1 MEKSIN
7 IVYFSGTGGTERAA
21 KCFESSLKEAG
32 LSVTLFRIKE
42 VPEDYTFEKASL
54 LLLYPVYALN
64 APQKVHEWIKS
75 LDRVSCVQTAVV
87 TISGGGEI
95 CPNTASRVSVIKK
108 LEKKG
113 FIVTYEQ
120 MLIMPSNFGVNAG
133 ETLSRLL
140 LEVLPNKVKTITN
153 EIASGTAR
161 RSKPLIFDCLISHI
175 GRIEH
180 LGAHHFGKNIQV
192 SDACTGCGWCCEHC
206 PSGNITMEN
215 GKPVFG
221 NGCNFCLGCI
231 YGCPCKALDA
241 GMGKSLLFKDGFDLK
256 RLEKIPP
263 PEGADIETLAK
274 GYAWSG
280 VKKYLMDCADSKT
293 VNIN

>member
-1 MEKSIN
+1 MDSIN
-7 IVYFSGTGGTERAA
+7 IVYFSGTGGTEKAA
-21 KCFESSLKEAG
+21 KGFESSFKEAG
-32 LSVTLFRIKE
+32 FSVALFRMKE
-42 VPEDYTFEKASL
+42 IPEDYAFEKASL

-64 APQKVHEWIKS
+64 APQKVHEWIKC

-120 MLIMPSNFGVNAG
+120 MLVMPSNFGVTAG
-133 ETLSRLL
+133 EVLSRLL
-140 LEVLPNKVKTITN
+140 LEVLPKKVQTITN
-153 EIASGTAR
+153 DIAIGISR
-161 RSKPLIFDCLISHI
+161 RTKPLIIDRLISLI
-175 GRIEH
+175 ARIEH
-180 LGAHHFGKNIQV
+180 IGAHRFGKNIKV

-206 PSGNITMEN
+206 PSGNIAMEN

-241 GMGKSLLFKDGFDLK
+241 GMGKSLVFKDGFDLK

-263 PEGADIETLAK
+263 LEDADIEALAK

-280 VKKYLMDCADSKT
+280 VKKYLID
-293 VNIN
+293 

>member
-21 KCFESSLKEAG
+21 KRFETSFKEAG
-32 LSVTLFRIKE
+32 FSVSLFRMKE
-42 VPEDYTFEKASL
+42 TPEYFDFEKASL

-75 LDRVSCVQTAVV
+75 LDRVSCVQTVVV

-95 CPNTASRVSVIKK
+95 CPNTASRVSAIRK

-113 FIVTYEQ
+113 FIITYEQ
-120 MLIMPSNFGVNAG
+120 MLIMPSNFGVTAG

-140 LEVLPNKVKTITN
+140 LEVLPKKVQTITN
-153 EIASGTAR
+153 DITSGIIR
-161 RSKPLIFDCLISHI
+161 RTKPLIFDRLLSHI

-180 LGAHHFGKNIQV
+180 LGARHFGKYIKANEE
-192 SDACTGCGWCCEHC
+192 CTGCGWCCGHC
-206 PSGNITMEN
+206 PSGNITMVS

-221 NGCNFCLGCI
+221 NDCNFCLGCI

-241 GMGKSLLFKDGFDLK
+241 GVGKSLVFKDGFDLK
-256 RLEKIPP
+256 RLEKAEPL
-263 PEGADIETLAK
+263 EDADIKALAK

-280 VKKYLMDCADSKT
+280 VKMYLMYSD
-293 VNIN
+293 

>member
-1 MEKSIN
+1 MDKRIN

-21 KCFESSLKEAG
+21 KCFEASFNKAG
-32 LSVTLFRIKE
+32 FLVTLFRLKE
-42 VPEDYTFEKASL
+42 VPKNYDFEKAFL

-64 APQKVHEWIKS
+64 APKMVHEWIKN
-75 LDRVSCVQTAVV
+75 LDRASCVQTAVV

-95 CPNTASRVSVIKK
+95 SPNTASRVSVIKK

-120 MLIMPSNFGVNAG
+120 MLLMPSNFGVTAG

-140 LEVLPNKVKTITN
+140 LEVLPFKVQTITN
-153 EIASGTAR
+153 DIISGTIR
-161 RSKPLIFDCLISHI
+161 RTKPLIFDRFLSRI

-180 LGAHHFGKNIQV
+180 VGARKFGQNIKV

-206 PSGNITMEN
+206 PSANITMES

-231 YGCPCKALDA
+231 YGCPFNALEA
-241 GMGKSLLFKDGFDLK
+241 GAGKSLVFKYGFDLK
-256 RLEKIPP
+256 RLEKLPLQ
-263 PEGADIETLAK
+263 EDADIRALAK

-280 VKKYLMDCADSKT
+280 VKKYLLESTEKKSQ
-293 VNIN
+293 